1 MYKPEPKM
9 KLLARE
15 TEDLS
20 ELEEMVREEMAA
32 IIGDYANNKRGSTTR
47 DLQPTE
53 AVIQAMATAAAQV
66 LIAFER
72 GYRLG
77 A

>member
-1 MYKPEPKM
+1 MANADAHHK
-9 KLLARE
+9 
-15 TEDLS
+15 
-20 ELEEMVREEMAA
+20 ELEELENNIREEMAA
-32 IIGDYANNKRGSTTR
+32 IIGDYADDKRGSTIR

-53 AVIQAMATAAAQV
+53 PIIQAMATAAAQV

-77 A
+77 E